1 MTGTPFNNRR
11 MLTVVQMDE
20 GLLAA
25 CQQRLVYTAGSLCSI
40 KGCIQMYTR
49 NMLPKMMKICVYVA
63 FTHPYNQNES
73 KDDTKTK
80 FAVTSNYLKIP
91 AFCCK
96 SFVQKR

>member
-1 MTGTPFNNRR
+1 
-11 MLTVVQMDE
+11 
-20 GLLAA
+20 
-25 CQQRLVYTAGSLCSI
+25 
-40 KGCIQMYTR
+40 MYTR